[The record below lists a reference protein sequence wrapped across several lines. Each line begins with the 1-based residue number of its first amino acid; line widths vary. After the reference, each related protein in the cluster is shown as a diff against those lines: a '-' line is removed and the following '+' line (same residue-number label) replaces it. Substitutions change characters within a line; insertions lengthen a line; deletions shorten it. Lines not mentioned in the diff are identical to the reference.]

1 MDQTKPKADNLMG
14 MDAAGAKEY
23 IYHYSITLK
32 LTKKKLEETEGELAK
47 WKDRVELSRS
57 RGDEALSLEAEKE
70 VRKFEAERAAL
81 AGEIEDLT
89 QGIAGLRRQLPG
101 LAARERS
108 IDPDLLEQELV
119 LALGNTPGETGEG
132 ARKTAEAW
140 ENIRADAALET
151 LKAKMRQEGSR

>member
-1 MDQTKPKADNLMG
+1 MG

-23 IYHYSITLK
+23 IYHYIITLK

-57 RGDEALSLEAEKE
+57 RGDGALSLEAEKE
-70 VRKFEAERAAL
+70 VRKFEAERDIL

-140 ENIRADAALET
+140 EKIRADAALET
-151 LKAKMRQEGSR
+151 LKAKMRQEGSL